1 MPPAMSEAAS
11 PAAAPA
17 PPLASGVTLA
27 EILAQVRRL
36 EVSSRRLVRD
46 ILAGEYGS
54 VFKGR
59 GVEFADV
66 REYHFGDDVRTIDWG
81 VTARMD
87 AAYVRRYV
95 EERELTVLFLIDHS
109 ASNAF
114 GSRTR
119 AKIELATELSAVLAL
134 AAVRNNDRVGA
145 ALFTDRVEAFVP
157 PAKGKRHALRVI
169 RELLAFRPGHRGT
182 SLAAALQF
190 AIRVLPRRAVI
201 FVVSDWLDDG
211 YATELE
217 IAARTH
223 DVIAVQVIDP
233 RERELPD
240 VGLLTVRDPE
250 NGAWVTVDT
259 GSDAVRQRFR
269 ARADAFD
276 SGLTSRLRRSG
287 ADVVRVRT
295 GEGYVGPLLA
305 FFRRRERLQ
314 SQ

>member
-1 MPPAMSEAAS
+1 V
-11 PAAAPA
+11 
-17 PPLASGVTLA
+17 PPLASDVTLA
-27 EILAQVRRL
+27 GILAQVRRL

-46 ILAGEYGS
+46 VLAGEYGS

-109 ASNAF
+109 ASDSF
-114 GSRTR
+114 GSQSRP
-119 AKIELATELSAVLAL
+119 KVQLATELSAVLAL

-169 RELLAFRPGHRGT
+169 RELLAFRPAHAGT
-182 SLAAALQF
+182 SIAAALRY
-190 AIRVLPRRAVI
+190 AIRMLPRRAVI
-201 FVVSDWLDDG
+201 FVVSDWLDEG
-211 YATELE
+211 YTTELE

-223 DVIAVQVIDP
+223 DVIAVHVVDP

-240 VGLLTVRDPE
+240 VGLLAVRDPE
-250 NGAWVTVDT
+250 RDAFVTVDT
-259 GSDAVRQRFR
+259 TSETVRTRFR
-269 ARADAFD
+269 ERAAAFD
-276 SGLTSRLRRSG
+276 TSLASRLRRSG
-287 ADVVRVRT
+287 ADIVRVRT
-295 GEGYVGPLLA
+295 GESYVGPLLA
-305 FFRRRERLQ
+305 FFRRRERLHLR
-314 SQ
+314 

>member
-1 MPPAMSEAAS
+1 MRGAGATAPS
-11 PAAAPA
+11 PV

-27 EILAQVRRL
+27 DILAQVRRL

-46 ILAGEYGS
+46 VLAGEYGS

-109 ASNAF
+109 ASDSF

-119 AKIELATELSAVLAL
+119 PKIQLATELSAVLAL

-145 ALFTDRVEAFVP
+145 ALFTDRVETFIP

-169 RELLAFRPGHRGT
+169 RELLAFRPAGRAT
-182 SLAAALQF
+182 NVAAALQY

-223 DVIAVQVIDP
+223 DVIAVHVVDP

-240 VGLLTVRDPE
+240 VGLLTLRDPE
-250 NGAWVTVDT
+250 RGDWVTVDT
-259 GSDAVRQRFR
+259 SSDAVRTRFGER
-269 ARADAFD
+269 AAAFD
-276 SGLTSRLRRSG
+276 AGLTSRLRRSG

-295 GEGYVGPLLA
+295 GESYVGPLLA

-314 SQ
+314 VR

>member
-1 MPPAMSEAAS
+1 VRGAGS
-11 PAAAPA
+11 AAPSPV
-17 PPLASGVTLA
+17 PPLASDVTLA

-46 ILAGEYGS
+46 VLAGEYGS

-87 AAYVRRYV
+87 ATYVRRYV

-109 ASNAF
+109 ASDSF
-114 GSRTR
+114 GARSRP
-119 AKIELATELSAVLAL
+119 KIQLATELSAVLAL
-134 AAVRNNDRVGA
+134 AAVRNHDRVGA

-169 RELLAFRPGHRGT
+169 RELLAFRPVRRET
-182 SLAAALQF
+182 NLAAALQY

-201 FVVSDWLDDG
+201 FVVSDWLDEG
-211 YATELE
+211 YATELA

-223 DVIAVQVIDP
+223 DVIAVQVVDP

-240 VGLLTVRDPE
+240 VGLLTLRDPE
-250 NGAWVTVDT
+250 RGAWVTVDT
-259 GSDAVRQRFR
+259 ASEPVR
-269 ARADAFD
+269 ARYRGRAAAFD
-276 SGLTSRLRRSG
+276 AALARRVRRSG
-287 ADVVRVRT
+287 ADIVQVRT
-295 GEGYVGPLLA
+295 GESYVGPLLS
-305 FFRRRERLQ
+305 FFRRRERLHLR
-314 SQ
+314 

>member
-1 MPPAMSEAAS
+1 MGAEDTVPPRRS
-11 PAAAPA
+11 AP
-17 PPLASGVTLA
+17 PPLATDVTLA

-46 ILAGEYGS
+46 VLAGEYGS

-66 REYHFGDDVRTIDWG
+66 REYHFGDDVRTIDWR
-81 VTARMD
+81 VTARMN
-87 AAYVRRYV
+87 ATYVRRYV

-109 ASNAF
+109 ASDAF

-119 AKIELATELSAVLAL
+119 AKIKLATEISAVLAL

-145 ALFTDRVEAFVP
+145 ALFTDRIEAFIP

-169 RELLAFRPGHRGT
+169 RELLAFRPTRQGT
-182 SLAAALQF
+182 DVAAALQY

-201 FVVSDWLDDG
+201 FVVSDWMADR

-217 IAARTH
+217 IAARCH
-223 DVIAVQVIDP
+223 DVIAIQLIDP

-240 VGLLTVRDPE
+240 VGILTLRDPE
-250 NGAWVTVDT
+250 RGQWVTVDT
-259 GSDAVRQRFR
+259 SQESVRTRFRQR
-269 ARADAFD
+269 AAAFD
-276 SGLTSRLRRSG
+276 AGLDGRLRRAG
-287 ADVVRVRT
+287 ADVIRLQT
-295 GEGYVGPLLA
+295 GASYVGPLLA
-305 FFRRRERLQ
+305 FFRRRERRHHR
-314 SQ
+314 